1 MFYGTVEYKP
11 EPRGDEE
18 PINQGDGIE
27 SIREAEETRR
37 GKMAAKLKE
46 QCRLEALATTN
57 EARER

>member
-1 MFYGTVEYKP
+1 MQLWNTQP
-11 EPRGDEE
+11 ELCGDEE
-18 PINQGDGIE
+18 PINQGDEIE

-37 GKMAAKLKE
+37 EEDAAKLKE